1 MTSNILAAVQ
11 IGFEETLYTIDES
24 AGVVTVSVAVLSG
37 SLSSDVAVAVRLI
50 TRDGSARGID
60 V

>member
-1 MTSNILAAVQ
+1 MTSNILTAVQ

-37 SLSSDVAVAVRLI
+37 SLSSDVAVRLI

>member
-1 MTSNILAAVQ
+1 MTSNIPAAVQ
-11 IGFEETLYTIDES
+11 IGYEETLYTIDES
-24 AGVVTVSVAVLSG
+24 AGEVTVSVAVLSG
-37 SLSSDVAVAVRLI
+37 SLSSDVVVQLV